1 MDMGPKLMN
10 KITENC
16 SIDVHPLEIALQVDK
31 YLPIHKSLLTIH
43 VRRCWHASSMSQRAL
58 YVSIWGHEKRG
69 NFNWSSVFLPLFG
82 RFLQK
87 ALSFNGQLNPV
98 PFEEESFFI
107 EFEHVRSAQIYPGTL
122 RTCGFDVS
130 KWSTVTESTP
140 KKYGQYQKIQLQRW
154 SPPWVFLEW
163 INLPSKVTSKL
174 PVVPGS
180 FICFTFTPGHK
191 ALALVPLVCLWS
203 PWVLKILCLLAKQY
217 LYILAILTCSNVQTV
232 LYHIYIY
239 SIIFYNNIFICSI
252 V

>member
-87 ALSFNGQLNPV
+87 ALYFNGQLNPV

-130 KWSTVTESTP
+130 K
-140 KKYGQYQKIQLQRW
+140 
-154 SPPWVFLEW
+154 
-163 INLPSKVTSKL
+163 
-174 PVVPGS
+174 
-180 FICFTFTPGHK
+180 
-191 ALALVPLVCLWS
+191 
-203 PWVLKILCLLAKQY
+203 
-217 LYILAILTCSNVQTV
+217 
-232 LYHIYIY
+232 
-239 SIIFYNNIFICSI
+239 
-252 V
+252 